1 MSRILITGGSGFIGT
16 NFIEKLLQEGHE
28 LCNVDVRAPALAHH
42 RPAWRQVDILD
53 QRALVGAVEQFQPEW
68 VYHLAARTDMHGA
81 TVSDYRANTDG
92 VGNVLAALPAST
104 ALKRVVF
111 ASSRLVCKIGYQ
123 PRSDTDYLPTTPYG
137 ESKVIGEKLVR
148 GHHHGTYEWL
158 MVRPTSIWGPWF
170 HVPYRNFFDAIRRG
184 HYIHPRGRQI
194 LKSFGFVGNSIHQL
208 SRLMQAPVN
217 MVHEKMFY
225 LADYQPIE
233 VRQWGELIRR
243 EFAAPSIHDVP
254 MGVMQ
259 GLAKVG
265 DGLSALGWKNVPL
278 TSFRL
283 DNLTTEMLHNTDNL
297 RAVCGDLPYTAEQG
311 VPITVAW
318 MKQESS

>member
-53 QRALVGAVEQFQPEW
+53 KPALVDAVERFQPEW
-68 VYHLAARTDMHGA
+68 VYHLAARTDMHGT

-92 VGNVLAALPAST
+92 VSHLLAALPASD
-104 ALKRVVF
+104 ALQRVVF
-111 ASSRLVCKIGYQ
+111 ASSRLVCRIGYQ

-148 GHHHGTYEWL
+148 GHRHGAYEWL

-184 HYIHPRGRQI
+184 HYIHPRGQRI

-208 SRLMQAPVN
+208 SRLMQAPASA
-217 MVHEKMFY
+217 VHEKMFY
-225 LADYQPIE
+225 LADHEPIE

-243 EFAAPSIHDVP
+243 EFAAPPIRDVP

-283 DNLTTEMLHNTDNL
+283 DNLTTEMLHDTDNL
-297 RAVCGDLPYTAEQG
+297 QAVCGDLPYTAEQG

-318 MKQESS
+318 MKQASS